1 SFPTR
6 RSSDLCSYLSFLPV
20 VEAVLRKWAEV
31 CPDLSFNKI
40 KGFTSQLID
49 FLKRQNYY
57 PDDRKRWPESHVEF
71 LQYILGV
78 LYQDFDTYKQQ
89 NFAQIFNRNLSL
101 HKLEGVINISEGLS
115 NVTRILLVLDIIAEL
130 YLMQNPENYWRT
142 VFYADPEANQ
152 NFKLRWSLYVKR
164 ASLSVGPN
172 DLMVLYNNFINT
184 ER

>member
-1 SFPTR
+1 M
-6 RSSDLCSYLSFLPV
+6 
-20 VEAVLRKWAEV
+20 
-31 CPDLSFNKI
+31 
-40 KGFTSQLID
+40 
-49 FLKRQNYY
+49 
-57 PDDRKRWPESHVEF
+57 
-71 LQYILGV
+71 
-78 LYQDFDTYKQQ
+78 
-89 NFAQIFNRNLSL
+89 
-101 HKLEGVINISEGLS
+101 
-115 NVTRILLVLDIIAEL
+115 LDIIAEL